1 MVRFGPYWDVKSNLN
16 RMFVGLG
23 LFLDLFCSHFK
34 AFEVEIGGVDGSFW
48 AILRCEKQPQP
59 NVCQVGVGFGPMLWP
74 LESLCWANWGSKWF
88 VLGHIGM

>member
-23 LFLDLFCSHFK
+23 LVLGLFCSHFK

-48 AILRCEKQPQP
+48 AILGCEKQPQP
-59 NVCQVGVGFGPMLWP
+59 NVCRAYFVATARSLW
-74 LESLCWANWGSKWF
+74 GK
-88 VLGHIGM
+88 LGA

>member
-1 MVRFGPYWDVKSNLN
+1 MTHTTAHDGNPQIWQNKSAISVLGA
-16 RMFVGLG
+16 FVGQIRG
-23 LFLDLFCSHFK
+23 L
-34 AFEVEIGGVDGSFW
+34 DGSFG